1 MPGSSAG
8 ELAGVPTCTRMKVF
22 PFRVVRCDANV
33 DGFVEVVDNGK
44 VERICSL
51 WRLEDMGEK
60 KGKQEGV

>member
-8 ELAGVPTCTRMKVF
+8 ELAGIPSSRMKVF
-22 PFRVVRCDANV
+22 PFRVVRCHANV

-44 VERICSL
+44 VEQICSL
-51 WRLEDMGEK
+51 WRLEDMDEK